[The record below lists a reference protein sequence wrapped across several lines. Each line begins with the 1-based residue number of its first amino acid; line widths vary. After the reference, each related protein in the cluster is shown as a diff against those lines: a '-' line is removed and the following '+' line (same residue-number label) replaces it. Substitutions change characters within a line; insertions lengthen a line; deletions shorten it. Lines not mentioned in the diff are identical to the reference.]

1 MFNKQQEINSLFSKL
16 NTISMQGRL
25 NTDNQED
32 FQRYKELADTVR
44 ELVEKTSYF
53 LMPTVN
59 VHPKKI
65 NDFVTPKIR
74 LRTIIFKD
82 DKLLLIHKKDKQHG
96 WALPGGWASIGYS
109 VRENIITKV
118 NHETG
123 IIVDPSRII
132 AIKDISKH
140 AYKPVNLEKAY
151 KIFVEANIIEIP
163 ENSEEQVAQ
172 LQFFTKE
179 EALAAK
185 LSPSETLP
193 EDIEMAFAA
202 HNNEKW
208 ETLFD

>member
-151 KIFVEANIIEIP
+151 KIFVEANIIEMP